1 MKLKLLLIFLIL
13 VVASILRF
21 YNLPENFIFAGD
33 EEHQTILAQ
42 SLVKDFHIIWI
53 GVNAAHTGFY
63 LGPYWIYFTA
73 FWLWLSQ
80 GNALITAYV
89 ASAIGVLTTLLVIL
103 TGSSL
108 FNKRVGLT
116 AGLLYATLPLIVFFD
131 QRYWNPSLIPFL
143 SALLLLSLGR
153 LRQNPKMAILLGIS
167 FGMVF
172 HTHLSLVPL
181 IFIAIFWIVWKK
193 IKLSKKIIFFSLV
206 VFLLM
211 VLPLI
216 IFDYFHKGTNITTP
230 LRFREISAERVNNIN
245 PIHHFQAL
253 FQTMGRVWYL
263 KPYMIN
269 SDEIIAP
276 CAVSS
281 RTDTTAQLGKFSN
294 RFNPPI
300 LLSVAGA
307 SILLL
312 FLLNKKSWSREN
324 SILLALFMLTIIIS
338 FLIFPGASFEYYLLG
353 IFPLLLFLPGILID
367 YLAKYRYLIY
377 SLICLA
383 SVMGIWTVLTNDNVF
398 GFASKRSLVREVK
411 SIIGNEPFDLKQT
424 GICHAHEAWRYL
436 FLLEGLKPERSDSDA
451 GLGWLYSGEISEK
464 PAKYSV
470 VLSEERVPIDFDIT
484 YAKILHQRGFKAYI
498 FERDGF

>member
-1 MKLKLLLIFLIL
+1 MKLKLWLIFLIL
-13 VVASILRF
+13 VVASVLRF

-42 SLVKDFHIIWI
+42 SLVEDFHIIWI

-63 LGPYWIYFTA
+63 LGPYWTYFTA
-73 FWLWLSQ
+73 FWLWLSA
-80 GNALITAYV
+80 GNPLITGFI
-89 ASAIGVLTTLLVIL
+89 ASTIGVFTTLLVIL
-103 TGSSL
+103 AGSRL

-143 SALLLLSLGR
+143 STLLLLSLAR
-153 LRQNPKMAILLGIS
+153 LRQSPKMAILLGIS

-193 IKLSKKIIFFSLV
+193 IKLPKKIIFFSLV
-206 VFLLM
+206 AFLLM
-211 VLPLI
+211 ILPLI
-216 IFDYFHKGTNITTP
+216 VFDYFHKGTNITTP
-230 LRFREISAERVNNIN
+230 LRFKEISADSVNNIN
-245 PIHHFQAL
+245 PLHHFQSL

-263 KPYMIN
+263 KPFSVN
-269 SDEIIAP
+269 SDEVIAP

-281 RTDTTAQLGKFSN
+281 RTDTTAQLGKFSK
-294 RFNPPI
+294 RFNPPS
-300 LLSVAGA
+300 LLSIAGA
-307 SILLL
+307 GILLL
-312 FLLNKKSWSREN
+312 FLLNKKSWSRGN
-324 SILLALFMLTIIIS
+324 NMLLALFILTIIIS
-338 FLIFPGASFEYYLLG
+338 FLIFPGASFEYYILG

-377 SLICLA
+377 SLICLV
-383 SVMGIWTVLTNDNVF
+383 SVMGILTVLTNDNVF
-398 GFASKRSLVREVK
+398 GFASKRALVRQVK
-411 SIIGNEPFDLKQT
+411 VIIGNEPFDLKQT

-451 GLGWLYSGEISEK
+451 GLGWLYPGEISEK
-464 PAKYSV
+464 PVKYTV
-470 VLSEERVPIDFDIT
+470 VLSEFRVPIDFDVPYVKAIT
-484 YAKILHQRGFKAYI
+484 QKGFKAYI
-498 FERDGF
+498 FERDRF